1 MRTSKRATPGR
12 LSLTDMPVARP
23 SSTVVLA
30 REAPGAPEVLM
41 VRRHEKSS
49 FGGAFAFPGG
59 VLEDADGLVTAQCDG
74 ITPEQADEL
83 LGIENGLDYLSAAI
97 RELFEESGVL
107 LADIGASDV
116 DLDAVRDGL
125 NHGNLDWRKF
135 VIDTGVRLR
144 CSELNYFSYW
154 ITPEALPKRYST
166 RFFLAAMPDDQNA
179 LHCGGELTG
188 SCWISAGNALRSE
201 REGSMLM
208 HFPTIMTLESLA
220 LHESLDAM
228 LHWAASR
235 AAEGVPCIFPE
246 IGRRDGESRVIV
258 GGHDAGAM
266 K

>member
-1 MRTSKRATPGR
+1 MSKRATLDGP
-12 LSLTDMPVARP
+12 SLTDIPVARP

-30 REAPGAPEVLM
+30 REAPGAPELLM

-59 VLEDADGLVTAQCDG
+59 VLEDADGLVAAQCDG
-74 ITPEQADEL
+74 VTPEQADAL
-83 LGIENGLDYLSAAI
+83 LGIENGLNYLSAAI

-107 LADIGASDV
+107 LADTGDSDV
-116 DLDAVRDGL
+116 DLDTVRDEL
-125 NHGNLDWRKF
+125 NRGDRDWGTF
-135 VIDTGVRLR
+135 VTATGVRLH
-144 CSELNYFSYW
+144 CSVLNYFSYW

-166 RFFLAAMPDDQNA
+166 RFFPAAMPDDQDA
-179 LHCGGELTG
+179 LHCGGELTD
-188 SCWISAGNALRSE
+188 SCWLSAEDALRAE

-235 AAEGVPCIFPE
+235 GAEGVPCIFPE
-246 IGRRDGESRVIV
+246 IGKRDGESRVIV
-258 GGHDAGAM
+258 AGHDAGAL

>member
-1 MRTSKRATPGR
+1 VTPGR
-12 LSLTDMPVARP
+12 LSLTDIPVARP
-23 SSTVVLA
+23 SSTVVLV
-30 REAPGAPEVLM
+30 REAPGTPELLM

-59 VLEDADGLVTAQCDG
+59 VLEDADSIVAAQCDG
-74 ITPEQADEL
+74 ITPEQADAL

-107 LADIGASDV
+107 LADFGASNV
-116 DLDAVRDGL
+116 ELDAVRDGL
-125 NHGNLDWRKF
+125 NRGDLDWGKF
-135 VIDTGVRLR
+135 VIDTGVRLH

-166 RFFLAAMPDDQNA
+166 RFFLAAMPGDQNA
-179 LHCGGELTG
+179 LHCGGELTD
-188 SCWISAGNALRSE
+188 SCWISAGDALRSE
-201 REGSMLM
+201 RDGSMLM

-220 LHESLDAM
+220 LHDSLDSM
-228 LHWAASR
+228 LRWAASR

-246 IGRRDGESRVIV
+246 IGKRDGEPRVV
-258 GGHDAGAM
+258 VEGHDVGAL